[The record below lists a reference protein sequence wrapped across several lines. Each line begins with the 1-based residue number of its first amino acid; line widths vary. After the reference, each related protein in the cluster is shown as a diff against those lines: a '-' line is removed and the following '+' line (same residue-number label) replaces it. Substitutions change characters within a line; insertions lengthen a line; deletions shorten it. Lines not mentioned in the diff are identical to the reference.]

1 MANSNVYDRV
11 SLSGPW
17 VFVVGMSALSLYLIG
32 LIFFLLKNYPG
43 ALYDTLNIYLQDPNV
58 DRLVM
63 KVQALEN
70 EIQTLLQTKDNEIHD
85 LEDEVARLTA
95 EVHKANGHLKEGRLQ
110 RETVALALLGM
121 TITFIV
127 RYVSLHLAGA

>member
-1 MANSNVYDRV
+1 M
-11 SLSGPW
+11 
-17 VFVVGMSALSLYLIG
+17 VGMSALSVYLIG

-43 ALYDTLNIYLQDPNV
+43 ALYETLNLYLQDPNV

-70 EIQTLLQTKDNEIHD
+70 EIQD

-95 EVHKANGHLKEGRLQ
+95 EVHKANDYLKDARFLKEQ
-110 RETVALALLGM
+110 AALGLLLGV

-127 RYVSLHLAGA
+127 RNVSLHLAGG

>member
-70 EIQTLLQTKDNEIHD
+70 EIQTLIQTKDNEIQTKDNEIHD

-127 RYVSLHLAGA
+127 K

>member
-1 MANSNVYDRV
+1 MANSNLIQRF
-11 SLSGPW
+11 SLSSPW
-17 VFVVGMSALSLYLIG
+17 VFVVGMSALSVYLIG

-43 ALYDTLNIYLQDPNV
+43 ALYETLNLYLQDPNV

-70 EIQTLLQTKDNEIHD
+70 EIQD

-95 EVHKANGHLKEGRLQ
+95 EVHKANDYLKDARFRQEQ
-110 RETVALALLGM
+110 AALGLLLGM

-127 RYVSLHLAGA
+127 RYVSLHLAGG

>member
-1 MANSNVYDRV
+1 MSNSNLIQRF
-11 SLSGPW
+11 SLSSPW
-17 VFVVGMSALSLYLIG
+17 VFVVGMSALSVYLIG

-43 ALYDTLNIYLQDPNV
+43 ALYETLNLYLQDPNV

-70 EIQTLLQTKDNEIHD
+70 EIQD

-95 EVHKANGHLKEGRLQ
+95 EVHKANDYLKDARFLKEQ
-110 RETVALALLGM
+110 AALGLLLGV

-127 RYVSLHLAGA
+127 RNVSLHLAGG

>member
-1 MANSNVYDRV
+1 MANSNLIQRF
-11 SLSGPW
+11 SLSSPW
-17 VFVVGMSALSLYLIG
+17 VFVVGMSALSVYLIG

-43 ALYDTLNIYLQDPNV
+43 ALYETLNLYLQDPNV

-70 EIQTLLQTKDNEIHD
+70 EIQD
-85 LEDEVARLTA
+85 LEDEVARLTT
-95 EVHKANGHLKEGRLQ
+95 EVHKANDYVK
-110 RETVALALLGM
+110 VARFRQEQAALGLLLGM

-127 RYVSLHLAGA
+127 RYVSLHLAGG